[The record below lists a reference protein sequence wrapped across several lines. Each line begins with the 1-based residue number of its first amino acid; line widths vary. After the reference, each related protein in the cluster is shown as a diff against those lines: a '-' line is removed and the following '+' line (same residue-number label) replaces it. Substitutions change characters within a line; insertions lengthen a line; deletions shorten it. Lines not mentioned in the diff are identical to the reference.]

1 MVKDK
6 RSLTLI
12 CMVVGILSVESI
24 LVIDKKAEELEAK
37 GFFRRAA
44 ARWAE
49 VARNSVTDDEREQAV
64 SHQKR
69 CLRQLEP
76 AQREPDGLYKLR
88 QAASKAEKEMGI
100 DRDRKGRL
108 RRKDNKNA

>member
-1 MVKDK
+1 MV
-6 RSLTLI
+6 T
-12 CMVVGILSVESI
+12 
-24 LVIDKKAEELEAK
+24 DKKAEELEEK

-44 ARWAE
+44 TRWAE
-49 VARNSVTDDEREQAV
+49 VVRNSVTDDEREQAV

-76 AQREPDGLYKLR
+76 TQREPDALYKLR
-88 QAASKAEKEMGI
+88 HAASKTEKEMGI

-108 RRKDNKNA
+108 RRRNDNNSR